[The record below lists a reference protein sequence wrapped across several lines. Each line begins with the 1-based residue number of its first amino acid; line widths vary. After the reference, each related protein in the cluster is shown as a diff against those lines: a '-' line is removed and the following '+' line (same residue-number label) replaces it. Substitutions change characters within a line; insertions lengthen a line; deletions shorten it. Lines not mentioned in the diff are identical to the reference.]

1 MDWRYMLQI
10 MTEEI
15 YNEAIKLH
23 EDIRLIKYQLDEVE
37 KREHWITIATPYKKD
52 ACYSE
57 KFQSELVKW
66 LEGKLKDYEIK
77 FAQLGM

>member
-1 MDWRYMLQI
+1 MLQI

-23 EDIRLIKYQLDEVE
+23 EDIRLIKCQLDEVE
-37 KREHWITIATPYKKD
+37 KRKHWITIATPCKKD

-57 KFQSELVKW
+57 KF
-66 LEGKLKDYEIK
+66 
-77 FAQLGM
+77 